1 LTVKGDVERLLQA
14 RATGDL
20 EVLGSVS
27 GGSLRAG
34 GSISV
39 SGSVRGGDA
48 GRVIAEHDVTI
59 KSCESADVSAG
70 GACGFKKRQQ
80 PALGRDVF
88 VPGRL
93 RGGSALAERSV
104 VVKEA
109 GTPSGTMTLL
119 QAGEPLE
126 PAGSGRGAASGRD
139 AEAPA
144 HGRARRGARRVR

>member
-1 LTVKGDVERLLQA
+1 
-14 RATGDL
+14 
-20 EVLGSVS
+20 
-27 GGSLRAG
+27 
-34 GSISV
+34 
-39 SGSVRGGDA
+39 
-48 GRVIAEHDVTI
+48 VIAEHDVTI

-70 GACGFKKRQQ
+70 GALRFKK
-80 PALGRDVF
+80 PSTAGLSGADVF

-126 PAGSGRGAASGRD
+126 PPDLGEVQRAVVMQKLRRMAERGGVRDAFGSRATGVPRAASW
-139 AEAPA
+139 
-144 HGRARRGARRVR
+144 GA